1 MKLVYGDY
9 SLCFCDGG
17 LEVRKNNVLLYF
29 NRRPMFV
36 TVKTAFAVSEFYDR
50 AYDEVSAFDDIV
62 IAKGTLSVPSGSEFY
77 FSDVYELCESGFKV
91 KRNVKLVSSLCMI

>member
-29 NRRPMFV
+29 NRRPMYV
-36 TVKTAFAVSEFYDR
+36 TIKTAFCRQRV
-50 AYDEVSAFDDIV
+50 
-62 IAKGTLSVPSGSEFY
+62 L
-77 FSDVYELCESGFKV
+77 
-91 KRNVKLVSSLCMI
+91 